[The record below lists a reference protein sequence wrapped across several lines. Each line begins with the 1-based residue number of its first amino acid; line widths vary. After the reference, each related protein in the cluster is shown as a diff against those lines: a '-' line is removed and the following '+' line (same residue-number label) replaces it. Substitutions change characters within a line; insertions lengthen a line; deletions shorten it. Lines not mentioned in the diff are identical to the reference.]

1 MEDKNKMEEELIYG
15 TDDIALSLFEAWQY
29 CYSEYFTLEEYFERV
44 AAYLREHFDT
54 IIEEIKN
61 ADEEE

>member
-1 MEDKNKMEEELIYG
+1 MVDRNKMEEELIYG

-29 CYSEYFTLEEYFERV
+29 CYFECFTLDEYFERV

-54 IIEEIKN
+54 IIEENKD
-61 ADEEE
+61 ADDEE